1 MSCKRVYLWSHPT
14 PWSDCTS
21 REGYLWIFQ
30 MCLLHIYIQIKL
42 YICTFRLIINFTKNL
57 VISWDFHTFG
67 ELPTS
72 GFQKKVAILYQPLN
86 NFLCYLG
93 GAGVW
98 LSECILFDGNNICI
112 SNKTQAVSEPSP
124 NKKVFFLFL
133 PSLLNCWQSLQI
145 NLSGEIENSPV
156 LGVLSV
162 LKLLHVFFS
171 KTCPILKV
179 FIQHAR
185 EAWELK
191 DSSVIRAR
199 AFNNWQ
205 GHAKIFR
212 KKTDSRVKR
221 ALTRKRKEILWWV
234 QQVKWSSR
242 IGPQMPCW
250 QKLDYLVSY
259 FIHSKTVACLL
270 FQNLP
275 WSKGCRRNFTTDI

>member
-1 MSCKRVYLWSHPT
+1 MVE
-14 PWSDCTS
+14 
-21 REGYLWIFQ
+21 REEIHAYWQSPPVEHQSNFYIGWFLPQTGRIEIPVR
-30 MCLLHIYIQIKL
+30 LLYFRGAPHIR
-42 YICTFRLIINFTKNL
+42 F
-57 VISWDFHTFG
+57 S
-67 ELPTS
+67 E
-72 GFQKKVAILYQPLN
+72 KVAILYRPLN

-112 SNKTQAVSEPSP
+112 SNKTQAVSESSP
-124 NKKVFFLFL
+124 NKKMFFLFL

-156 LGVLSV
+156 LGVLSI

-191 DSSVIRAR
+191 DWSVNRAR

-205 GHAKIFR
+205 GHAVGRGKDFQ
-212 KKTDSRVKR
+212 KKTDSRIKR

-242 IGPQMPCW
+242 IGPQTPCW
-250 QKLDYLVSY
+250 QKLGYLVSC

>member
-1 MSCKRVYLWSHPT
+1 MRGSTFDLIQHPGLIVHQGKGTCEIFKCVY
-14 PWSDCTS
+14 C
-21 REGYLWIFQ
+21 
-30 MCLLHIYIQIKL
+30 IYIQLKL
-42 YICTFRLIINFTKNL
+42 YTCAFRLIINFTKNL

-72 GFQKKVAILYQPLN
+72 GFREKIAILYQPLN

-124 NKKVFFLFL
+124 NQNVFFLFL

-145 NLSGEIENSPV
+145 NLPGEIENSPV

-171 KTCPILKV
+171 KTSPILKV

-191 DSSVIRAR
+191 DSSVNRAR

-205 GHAKIFR
+205 GHAVGRGKDFQKKKNGLPRQKGSYSETKRDIVVGPTGKIGV
-212 KKTDSRVKR
+212 THR
-221 ALTRKRKEILWWV
+221 AKMAK
-234 QQVKWSSR
+234 
-242 IGPQMPCW
+242 IGLPG
-250 QKLDYLVSY
+250 
-259 FIHSKTVACLL
+259 FI
-270 FQNLP
+270 FYP
-275 WSKGCRRNFTTDI
+275 F